1 METRANHV
9 LVGAFTLL
17 VLACAFGFVWWFAAA
32 GQTRER
38 AIYRVQFQGAVSG
51 LTPGSGVL
59 FNGIRVGDVTNLN
72 FDPQDPAKVVARIE
86 VFKNTPV
93 RTDTRARLEMTGLT
107 GGAVIQLTGG
117 SQTAESF
124 PLVTTESGDPN
135 NAPVLI
141 AESSAFQD
149 ILEGARTVLQ
159 QAQTTFGDI
168 QGLVGNSRG
177 SIERSLQNVEQ
188 FTAALA
194 ANSDDL
200 KGFMQNTGVAARQIG
215 NLADNLVPLV
225 TDVQNLVRAVDVNKV
240 DKTMSNAVAF
250 TESLKNAG
258 PQVEKA
264 LTQVAGLAE
273 QLRGS
278 GLKVDEVLT
287 RVQGIVAAVDPAK
300 VGSSV
305 DRVAALLESVD
316 PAKVSSSVEAF
327 QRTMGNADRAMAA
340 VDPQKLGKVLEDVA
354 SVTAS
359 FRQTAPRIDSAV
371 ARIDG
376 VLAAVNPA
384 KVNASVDRFAAVLDS
399 IDPAKVSSTIASIE
413 EASRSANRVIGAVDA
428 EKINRAVDGFAGLA
442 TSIDGPTINRAVASF
457 DRALSAIDGD
467 KVRATVDNVN
477 KFAEA
482 LGRNSQ
488 TVEQI
493 IADAKGIS
501 GRLTGTAD
509 KLDALLD
516 DARKLVGSGEAQG
529 VIADFQKT
537 SQAIRELAL
546 KLDGRTAE
554 IATGISR
561 LSSSG
566 QRDLQGF
573 VSDGRRTLNNLDGVI
588 NDLKR
593 NPRQFLFGAGG
604 GVQEYRGR

>member
-1 METRANHV
+1 METRANHA

-17 VLACAFGFVWWFAAA
+17 VLAAAFAFVWWFA
-32 GQTRER
+32 GEGKNRER

-72 FDPQDPAKVVARIE
+72 FDPQDPARVVARIE
-86 VFKNTPV
+86 VFKNTPI

-117 SQTAESF
+117 SQTAQSF
-124 PLVTTESGDPN
+124 PLVTTEQGDPN
-135 NAPVLI
+135 NAPVLV

-188 FTAALA
+188 FTAALS

-200 KGFMQNTGVAARQIG
+200 KTFLQSTGVAARQIG
-215 NLADNLVPLV
+215 VLADNLVPLV

-240 DKTMSNAVAF
+240 DKTMTNAVAF
-250 TESLKNAG
+250 SESLKNAG

-264 LTQVAGLAE
+264 IEQVAGLAE

-278 GLKVDEVLT
+278 GVRVDDLLRNVQEV
-287 RVQGIVAAVDPAK
+287 VAAVDPAK
-300 VGSSV
+300 V
-305 DRVAALLESVD
+305 
-316 PAKVSSSVEAF
+316 
-327 QRTMGNADRAMAA
+327 
-340 VDPQKLGKVLEDVA
+340 
-354 SVTAS
+354 
-359 FRQTAPRIDSAV
+359 
-371 ARIDG
+371 
-376 VLAAVNPA
+376 
-384 KVNASVDRFAAVLDS
+384 NASVQRFTEVLQS
-399 IDPAKVSSTIASIE
+399 IDPAKVSSTLDSIDK
-413 EASRSANRVIGAVDA
+413 ATRNADRVIAAVDPD
-428 EKINRAVDGFAGLA
+428 KINRAVDGFSGLM
-442 TSIDGPTINRAVASF
+442 TSIDGPTINRTVASL
-457 DRALSAIDGD
+457 DRAISAIDGE
-467 KVRATVDNVN
+467 KVRATVDNVSR
-477 KFAEA
+477 FAEA
-482 LGRNSQ
+482 LGRNAAN
-488 TVEQI
+488 VDQI
-493 IADAKGIS
+493 VADARDVS

-509 KLDALLD
+509 KLDGLLD

-529 VIADFQKT
+529 AIADFQKT
-537 SQAIRELAL
+537 SQAIRELAI

-554 IATGISR
+554 IAAGVSR

-566 QRDLQGF
+566 SRDLQGF
-573 VSDGRRTLNNLDGVI
+573 VSDSRRTLNNLDGVI

-593 NPRQFLFGAGG
+593 NPRQFLFGGNG
-604 GVQEYRGR
+604 GVPEYRGR